1 MNKIIKMIGIVLII
15 FLLSGC
21 DLFDQKEDIFVLF
34 TNDVA
39 GTLVQ
44 GEVGYDG
51 VSGYKK
57 NMESE
62 NNYVTLVDAGDF
74 FDGAMDFPDGVND
87 VVRLMNACGYDVVT
101 LGNQEFSIGLDNL
114 TLGINNAS
122 FDFVSCNLK
131 FTGKGNNPLKKVKPS
146 VIKRYGWTK
155 VAYIGVTTP
164 ETLIPGKPSYAAIS
178 QDGELIY
185 DFYGENEGSDLYE
198 QVQKT
203 IDKVRKKVDYVIVLS
218 HLGSNSVTEGF
229 SSYDLISN
237 TEGIDV
243 VIDGHSHTVIS
254 GEAVA
259 NKNGEAVV
267 LTSTGQC
274 LENLGV
280 LTIHPDHTYTTVL
293 YPQIYDKDPEVTQII
308 EELYNKIKNG

>member
-1 MNKIIKMIGIVLII
+1 MNKLIKLIGIVLIV

-21 DLFDQKEDIFVLF
+21 DLFEQKEDIYILY

-39 GTLVQ
+39 GNLVE

-57 NMESE
+57 YLESE
-62 NNYVTLVDAGDF
+62 NNYVTLVDAGDYYDRASKF
-74 FDGAMDFPDGVND
+74 PNGAQD

-101 LGNQEFSIGLDNL
+101 IGNQEFSIGLDELSEAIKNS
-114 TLGINNAS
+114 N
-122 FDFVSCNLK
+122 FDYVSCNIK
-131 FTGKGNNPLKKVKPS
+131 FIGEGSNPLNKIKPY
-146 VIKRYGWTK
+146 VIKKYGWTK

-164 ETLIPGKPSYAAIS
+164 ETTIAGKESYSAITK
-178 QDGELIY
+178 DGELLY
-185 DFYGENEGSDLYE
+185 DFYGDNDGLDLYE

-203 IDKVRKKVDYVIVLS
+203 VDKVRKKVDYVVVLA

-229 SSYDLISN
+229 SSYDLINN

-254 GEAVA
+254 GEPVP

-267 LTSTGQC
+267 LTSTGQK
-274 LENLGV
+274 LDNLGV
-280 LTIHPDHTYTTVL
+280 LTMHTDHTFTTIL
-293 YPQIYDKDPEVTQII
+293 YPVVYDKDPEVTQII
-308 EELYNKIKNG
+308 DELYTEMKNK

>member
-1 MNKIIKMIGIVLII
+1 MNKILKTIGIVLMIV
-15 FLLSGC
+15 FLSGC
-21 DLFDQKEDIFVLF
+21 DLFDQKEDIYVLY

-57 NMESE
+57 NLEAE
-62 NNYVTLVDAGDF
+62 NNFVTLVDAGDF

-87 VVRLMNACGYDVVT
+87 VARLMNACGYDIVA

-114 TLGINNAS
+114 ALGIKNAD
-122 FDFVSCNLK
+122 FDFVSCNMK
-131 FTGKGNNPLKKVKPS
+131 FIGKGSNPLSKVKPY

-164 ETLIPGKPSYAAIS
+164 ETLIPGKPAYAAIS

-185 DFYGENEGSDLYE
+185 DFYGENGGTDLYE

-203 IDKVRKKVDYVIVLS
+203 VDKVRKKVDYVVVLS
-218 HLGSNSVTEGF
+218 HLGSNSVAEGF
-229 SSYDLISN
+229 SSYDLIGN

-259 NKNGEAVV
+259 NKNGETVV

-280 LTIHPDHTYTTVL
+280 LAMHPDHTYTTVL
-293 YPQIYDKDPEVTQII
+293 YPQIYDKDPEVTQLI

>member
-1 MNKIIKMIGIVLII
+1 MIGIVLII

-21 DLFDQKEDIFVLF
+21 DLFDQKEDIYVLY

-57 NMESE
+57 NLESE

-114 TLGINNAS
+114 ALGINNAS

-131 FTGKGNNPLKKVKPS
+131 FTGKGNNPLKKVKPY

-164 ETLIPGKPSYAAIS
+164 ETLIPGKPAYAAIN

-203 IDKVRKKVDYVIVLS
+203 IDKVRNKVDYVIVLS

-259 NKNGEAVV
+259 NKNGETVV
-267 LTSTGQC
+267 LTSTGQR

-280 LTIHPDHTYTTVL
+280 LTMHPDHTYTTVL